1 MKYKLGILGWPL
13 ERTYS
18 PIIHS
23 YLGSICNLNVI
34 YQKIAES
41 EINKTN
47 FKDINK
53 NFDGYN
59 VTVPYKSLIY
69 NIINE
74 ESSHQLDKDSHEI
87 NAVNTVCNFENKLIA
102 TNTDIIGIKQTVK
115 SFDLDFVNKN
125 ILILGSGGSSKTFQY
140 MFSESNEIYVASRQG
155 GGNTI
160 QYSEVDN
167 IANEVEVLI
176 NTTPIGMPPY
186 ADQTLPI
193 SHKKF
198 KNLQVF
204 FSLGYGSNIFT
215 NNSFEKSVLCIDGL
229 TMLVAQAVASFNI
242 WTSKGVIFDE
252 VFNKIKE
259 RLSNEY

>member
-1 MKYKLGILGWPL
+1 MDYKLGILGWPL

-18 PIIHS
+18 PIIHL
-23 YLGSICNLNVI
+23 YLSSICNLNI
-34 YQKIAES
+34 EYQKIALS
-41 EINKTN
+41 KLNKTY

-69 NIINE
+69 KLINE
-74 ESSHQLDKDSHEI
+74 ESSHKLDNDSREI
-87 NAVNTVCNFENKLIA
+87 NAVNTVSNLENKLIA
-102 TNTDIIGIKQTVK
+102 TNTDLIGINQTVK
-115 SFDLDFVNKN
+115 SFDLDLVNKN
-125 ILILGSGGSSKTFQY
+125 ILILGSGGTSKTIQY
-140 MFSESNEIYVASRQG
+140 MFSENNEIYVASRQRSE
-155 GGNTI
+155 NTI

-167 IANEVEVLI
+167 IANEVDVLI

-186 ADQTLPI
+186 SDQILPI

-215 NNSFEKSVLCIDGL
+215 TNSFENSVLYIDGL
-229 TMLVAQAVASFNI
+229 TMLIAQAVASFNI
-242 WTSKGVIFDE
+242 WTSKGVIFDD

-259 RLSNEY
+259 RLSNEN

>member
-34 YQKIAES
+34 YQKIAER

-47 FKDINK
+47 FKNINK

-69 NIINE
+69 NLINE

-125 ILILGSGGSSKTFQY
+125 ILILVF
-140 MFSESNEIYVASRQG
+140 ESLSC
-155 GGNTI
+155 
-160 QYSEVDN
+160 
-167 IANEVEVLI
+167 
-176 NTTPIGMPPY
+176 PI
-186 ADQTLPI
+186 
-193 SHKKF
+193 
-198 KNLQVF
+198 
-204 FSLGYGSNIFT
+204 LGART
-215 NNSFEKSVLCIDGL
+215 
-229 TMLVAQAVASFNI
+229 
-242 WTSKGVIFDE
+242 
-252 VFNKIKE
+252 
-259 RLSNEY
+259 

>member
-1 MKYKLGILGWPL
+1 MDYKLGILGWPL

-18 PIIHS
+18 PIIHL
-23 YLGSICNLNVI
+23 YLSSICNLNI
-34 YQKIAES
+34 EYQKIAVS
-41 EINKTN
+41 KLNKTY

-69 NIINE
+69 NLINE

-204 FSLGYGSNIFT
+204 FSLGYGSKIFT
-215 NNSFEKSVLCIDGL
+215 TNSFENSVLYVDGL
-229 TMLVAQAVASFNI
+229 TMLIAQAVASFNI
-242 WTSKGVIFDE
+242 WTSKGVIFDD